1 MGVLAFGVERPFKAA
16 RPVFE
21 PACFH
26 AIETHAATNGGI
38 AGPKARSTSATFSSR
53 IKRSLRIALFVA
65 AVAAPLY
72 SQQRESAARQ
82 EEAESEKLA
91 GRKWIN
97 FALLVAGLGYLIA
110 KKTPAFFN
118 ARTEEIQKA
127 IKDATGLKM
136 DADFRSSEIDRRMAT
151 LAQEIQKL
159 REAAKADMERES
171 RRIDAET
178 LAALH
183 RIQQH
188 TTQEIESLR
197 HQAALLVRDHAVRL
211 ATDLAIS
218 RLRDRPEQI
227 KQNELVHAF
236 AANVLKE
243 PQIA

>member
-1 MGVLAFGVERPFKAA
+1 MRDCEKQPLPRDRGSVSESFLH
-16 RPVFE
+16 
-21 PACFH
+21 C
-26 AIETHAATNGGI
+26 
-38 AGPKARSTSATFSSR
+38 
-53 IKRSLRIALFVA
+53 IKRVSRLTFF
-65 AVAAPLY
+65 AVALMSPLY
-72 SQQRESAARQ
+72 SQHRESGGQ
-82 EEAESEKLA
+82 KEEAETEKLS

-97 FALLVAGLGYLIA
+97 FVLLVAGLGYLIA
-110 KKTPAFFN
+110 KKAPAFFN

-136 DADFRSSEIDRRMAT
+136 DADFRASEMDRRMAT

-159 REAAKADMERES
+159 REAAKADMQRES
-171 RRIDAET
+171 KRIDEET

-197 HQAALLVRDHAVRL
+197 YQATLLVRQHAVRI

-218 RLRDRPEQI
+218 RLRDHPDQI
-227 KQNELVHAF
+227 KQNELVHGF

-243 PQIA
+243 STIA

>member
-1 MGVLAFGVERPFKAA
+1 MRRRAVGQALACGGLQSA
-16 RPVFE
+16 RLKTLL
-21 PACFH
+21 CLL
-26 AIETHAATNGGI
+26 
-38 AGPKARSTSATFSSR
+38 
-53 IKRSLRIALFVA
+53 KRSLRTALFVLA
-65 AVAAPLY
+65 FITPLY
-72 SQQRESAARQ
+72 SQHRETSAQ
-82 EEAESEKLA
+82 IEEAETEKLA

-97 FALLVAGLGYLIA
+97 FALLAAALGYLIA
-110 KKTPAFFN
+110 KKGPAFFN

-136 DADFRSSEIDRRMAT
+136 EADFRSSEIDRRMAT

-197 HQAALLVRDHAVRL
+197 HQAALMVRQHAVRL

-218 RLRDRPEQI
+218 RLRDHPEQI
-227 KQNELVHAF
+227 DHNGLVHFF

-243 PQIA
+243 PHIA